1 MTCLQLLKMT
11 DNLEK
16 EQEDF
21 FPNIDNI
28 DYCYDDTPRFTIGEV
43 TPARSCPLNL
53 LQEEESDETDS
64 PDDHYEGNAVYG
76 TTPPTGGRM
85 GKVARRGQKKS
96 SKKSPSHI
104 SYRGQLDKAVFGK
117 TRPKSVEWSFSQIQ
131 EIDEEVKSPRRHTMF
146 EISEHDEF
154 LFNCPLLPSL
164 EGDQKDK
171 KKKQDLVR
179 RKDRKDK
186 EDFMECPIASEPVPK
201 VNVIPPNLRQL
212 KPSYSYSDNIDTTQS
227 LSSAYLHSPSREN
240 IELHGHSK
248 VERSHSVTQLSL
260 TLSSG
265 QSIHCPP
272 DRKQFYRSFAKAL
285 NIIGKRQLQQPVG
298 SSNLHVPRQHSE
310 DLNAQNPFGH
320 VNDELWVELRAWL
333 GGRSVEDQEEWDY
346 YQHCEVGRVLDQIIH
361 FRFSLTPESREIS
374 DSLFK
379 GTNDYEPILS
389 LPSGIDNYR
398 AEPGTNEPLKE
409 VAEEELETPSNSL
422 TAAVVNK
429 LDYDNEEDGPRTLT
443 QQGSSDSETSC
454 SSQSEYC
461 FSHFLTEE
469 QQSALIVVHELL
481 EELERVEELYPSSRK
496 IGDENS
502 KYRQLVFKRR
512 RDGLVLWYK
521 VTHGLANHLARLSKW
536 VGAPLNSILKS
547 RASNVSISPSSLE
560 PSRHASSGSSSS
572 RMDKI
577 TSQNGSDQLS
587 NINPEDSLQLSLI
600 SHSSSL
606 FHTQSSIL
614 STSSST
620 SRGTLQRLFS
630 LKYALS
636 IEDESASKG
645 YRKFVN
651 RALKKKGLE
660 WLIDQL
666 LDFMRPI
673 LKQAEEAMVIKT
685 LEEDDEESDS
695 EEERKPLLSRILPN
709 SGPTMRRV
717 TSTAP
722 RCWMDEFASMNLPSF
737 SELVS

>member
-1 MTCLQLLKMT
+1 MTCHQLLKMT

-21 FPNIDNI
+21 FPNMDNM
-28 DYCYDDTPRFTIGEV
+28 DYCHDNTPQFTIGEA

-53 LQEEESDETDS
+53 WQEEESDETDS
-64 PDDHYEGNAVYG
+64 PDDQYEGNVVYG
-76 TTPPTGGRM
+76 TTPPSGGRM

-96 SKKSPSHI
+96 SKKSPSHT
-104 SYRGQLDKAVFGK
+104 SYRGQMDKAVFGK
-117 TRPKSVEWSFSQIQ
+117 TRPKSVEWPFSHIQ
-131 EIDEEVKSPRRHTMF
+131 EKDEEVKSPRRHTMF
-146 EISEHDEF
+146 EISEHDEP
-154 LFNCPLLPSL
+154 LLNCPLLPSL
-164 EGDQKDK
+164 EGDQKDR

-186 EDFMECPIASEPVPK
+186 EDFMECPLSAEPVPK
-201 VNVIPPNLRQL
+201 VNIIPPNLRQL

-240 IELHGHSK
+240 IELLGHSK
-248 VERSHSVTQLSL
+248 VERSHSEAQLSL
-260 TLSSG
+260 TISSG

-285 NIIGKRQLQQPVG
+285 NIISKRQLQQPVG
-298 SSNLHVPRQHSE
+298 SSALHVPRQHSE

-320 VNDELWVELRAWL
+320 INDELWVELRAWL
-333 GGRSVEDQEEWDY
+333 GGRSVQDQEEWDY
-346 YQHCEVGRVLDQIIH
+346 YRHCEVGRVLDQIIH
-361 FRFSLTPESREIS
+361 FRFCSSESREIS

-379 GTNDYEPILS
+379 GVSDYEPILS
-389 LPSGIDNYR
+389 LPSGINNYR
-398 AEPGTNEPLKE
+398 AELGTYEPLKE
-409 VAEEELETPSNSL
+409 TVEEELETPSNSL
-422 TAAVVNK
+422 TAAVINK
-429 LDYDNEEDGPRTLT
+429 LDYDNEDEGPRTLT
-443 QQGSSDSETSC
+443 QQGSTDSETSC

-461 FSHFLTEE
+461 LYHFLTEE
-469 QQSALIVVHELL
+469 QQSALNVVHDLL
-481 EELERVEELYPSSRK
+481 EELEQVERLYPSSRK

-547 RASNVSISPSSLE
+547 CASNVSISPSSSE
-560 PSRHASSGSSSS
+560 PSRHASNGSGSS
-572 RMDKI
+572 RMDKV
-577 TSQNGSDQLS
+577 TSQNGSDHLS
-587 NINPEDSLQLSLI
+587 KINPEDSLQLSLI

-630 LKYALS
+630 LRYALS
-636 IEDESASKG
+636 IDDENACKG

-651 RALKKKGLE
+651 RTLKKKGLE

-673 LKQAEEAMVIKT
+673 LEQAEEAMVIKT
-685 LEEDDEESDS
+685 LEEKDNESDDEE
-695 EEERKPLLSRILPN
+695 ERQPLLFRILPN
-709 SGPTMRRV
+709 SGRTMRRV